1 MSIPSKNIKMENDP
15 DVRRLR
21 EEIRREREMIQRLE
35 EENRRRMVRL
45 AAEQNLS
52 RRQNG
57 R

>member
-1 MSIPSKNIKMENDP
+1 MENDP
-15 DVRRLR
+15 EVRRIR
-21 EEIRREREMIQRLE
+21 EEIRRQRELNQRLE

-45 AAEQNLS
+45 AAEQNSS

>member
-1 MSIPSKNIKMENDP
+1 MENDA
-15 DVRRLR
+15 DLRSLR
-21 EEIRREREMIQRLE
+21 EEIRRQRELNQRLE